1 MGAGLRPWRCC
12 SKNPRTVID
21 LFPRDNVKM
30 RILVVSIFGALL
42 ASCSG
47 SSRVEGLLRGNA
59 PPHPAAQYTARK
71 NTLDNRS
78 SPNTRAGTTG
88 QRVPHELPDTTAQ
101 SRYEEEPPCAQPWG
115 PGRVGVRSCSTE
127 LRRGSM

>member
-1 MGAGLRPWRCC
+1 L
-12 SKNPRTVID
+12 TYF
-21 LFPRDNVKM
+21 FPRDNVMM

-78 SPNTRAGTTG
+78 SPNTEVGTTAKAEP
-88 QRVPHELPDTTAQ
+88 QEAPKSTAQ
-101 SRYEEEPPCAQPWG
+101 SLSEE
-115 PGRVGVRSCSTE
+115 
-127 LRRGSM
+127 